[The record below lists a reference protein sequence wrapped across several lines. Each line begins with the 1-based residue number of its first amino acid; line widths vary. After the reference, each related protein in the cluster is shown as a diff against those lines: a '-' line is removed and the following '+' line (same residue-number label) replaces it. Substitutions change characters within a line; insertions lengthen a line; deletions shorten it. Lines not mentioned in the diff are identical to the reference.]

1 MKSITG
7 PQQGME
13 RQGITFTV
21 KKTTEVSA
29 NVPENLFKNGK
40 PDELVTGLKSA
51 LQSGEVK
58 AEPKTETQ
66 NNKFKI
72 GAVVAYLQ
80 KSRDNALAQVEQLK
94 AQNEALRERLQAT
107 QERGVALDLNG

>member
-7 PQQGME
+7 PQQGTE

-40 PDELVTGLKSA
+40 PDELVTGLQSV
-51 LQSGEVK
+51 LQTGATSPEAK
-58 AEPKTETQ
+58 PETQ
-66 NNKFKI
+66 NNRFKI

-80 KSRDNALAQVEQLK
+80 KSRDNALAKVRQLEEE
-94 AQNEALRERLQAT
+94 NEALKQRLQVPQGRAL
-107 QERGVALDLNG
+107 ALDLNG